1 LLVANNNMTNGKPAV
16 WLTERDTLVPTLKT
30 RRILLSRGILCG
42 PGCSNLPDAT
52 VCLRAVIPSHDR
64 KLTHWLSWLQK
75 RLHGYDL
82 DDALL
87 LEDGIHN
94 WVYFGD
100 IPPARLT
107 VFKHVPRTEPYWEL
121 PHHEA
126 WRLTGAVAAFD
137 PPELEA
143 DLLAGRAGPPKYVV
157 AMRGVAMRGVMG
169 DPPAEGGISVLV
181 ATAASPQAIAKD
193 LWHELGADVRAK
205 TDEAR
210 DAS

>member
-1 LLVANNNMTNGKPAV
+1 MILYHFTRPELLEAILRDGLTASCSRADNNMTNGKPAV

-64 KLTHWLSWLQK
+64 RLAHWLSWLKK

-82 DDALL
+82 DDPLL
-87 LEDGIHN
+87 LEDGIHK

-126 WRLTGAVAAFD
+126 WRTTGAVAVFD

-143 DLLAGRAGPPKYVV
+143 DLLAGRDGPPKYVE
-157 AMRGVAMRGVMG
+157 AMRRAAYEANPKA
-169 DPPAEGGISVLV
+169 DC
-181 ATAASPQAIAKD
+181 TAGPG
-193 LWHELGADVRAK
+193 EC
-205 TDEAR
+205 EA
-210 DAS
+210 A